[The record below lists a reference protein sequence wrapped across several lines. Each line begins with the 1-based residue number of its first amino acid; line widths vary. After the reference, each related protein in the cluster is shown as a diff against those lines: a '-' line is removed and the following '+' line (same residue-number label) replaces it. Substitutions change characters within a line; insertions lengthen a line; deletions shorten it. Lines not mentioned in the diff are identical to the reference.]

1 MRHNGKKVDPNAYY
15 AIELF
20 GKHTTGCEVIQKN
33 DKKEKNGAVTKTKSG
48 AINILNAMMKSPQLI
63 EVYKQKK
70 QWRVN
75 KETKEMIWKIVH
87 ETFQE
92 VHNVH
97 LDVYERTFFN
107 YLKKIKAE
115 EGVERR

>member
-1 MRHNGKKVDPNAYY
+1 M
-15 AIELF
+15 
-20 GKHTTGCEVIQKN
+20 
-33 DKKEKNGAVTKTKSG
+33 
-48 AINILNAMMKSPQLI
+48 
-63 EVYKQKK
+63 
-70 QWRVN
+70 N

-92 VHNVH
+92 VHNIH

-107 YLKKIKAE
+107 YLKKIKLE